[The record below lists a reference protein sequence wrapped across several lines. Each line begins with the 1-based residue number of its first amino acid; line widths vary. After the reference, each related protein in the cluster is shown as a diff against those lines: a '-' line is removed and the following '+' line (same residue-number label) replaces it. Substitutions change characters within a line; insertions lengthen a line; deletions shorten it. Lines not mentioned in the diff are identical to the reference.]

1 MKCFLNRFDH
11 RELPGR
17 RPSFVNADVCKE
29 RQVVLHVYV
38 LLWEKELYWVFC
50 VFFFLRKKF
59 RLSHKPSFRNYAP
72 SLHWQK
78 LPVKCQLYFMG

>member
-1 MKCFLNRFDH
+1 MKCFLNRLDH

-50 VFFFLRKKF
+50 VFF
-59 RLSHKPSFRNYAP
+59 
-72 SLHWQK
+72 
-78 LPVKCQLYFMG
+78 